1 MGDVSDSHE
10 QALLD
15 SAEFQ
20 MKKKRLLEELE
31 SALDKKTVTAQP
43 SPLALGIE
51 VIDET
56 ALLHSVANNLPSSRR
71 RGGGAKNNRRT
82 DETPLPRPKSKPKPK
97 IGNHS
102 YSRKELEGLRFV
114 NMAQQR
120 KFWKAIHAAFQTSV
134 ANEYDTLASNL
145 LPHNKPILS
154 AVCCENRDGELQN
167 VEGREKV
174 TTVGP
179 TCSHNVMGEDK
190 CSDLEECGEDDDSD
204 DDYASIQRPAFLV
217 DGEPNFDSG
226 PPEDGWEYLRRV
238 RWEADQIPK
247 VKVAKLDRGKLNKEQ
262 SPYMPKIP
270 DIAKCPEHLLP
281 LNQWEDVFLAEF
293 SALRTNL
300 SSLDGSSAVYSENLP
315 VHSSLLV
322 GNDFGEFSGVN
333 RDEDHLRIGK
343 TNDQLTNSTAEDKD
357 GTLSPVNPES
367 KTSVDKTRSNTPT
380 PPLLSIILAMDSVAR
395 VSTLVKRISLLE
407 AANTM
412 TRNDSMWLFALCATV
427 DAPLDA
433 DTCASLRS
441 LLRKCASIRAEKV
454 ELDEEVVMLNIL
466 ATISGK
472 YFGQSGN

>member
-145 LPHNKPILS
+145 LPHNKPILILCS
-154 AVCCENRDGELQN
+154 RIFVDLKDYIGHSIMTMLSYFTLYVDNYTVDFFLRQLCRTAGVQVSIEPTNVRDSLYRASVNFVLNVCSRA
-167 VEGREKV
+167 
-174 TTVGP
+174 P
-179 TCSHNVMGEDK
+179 TNSTSIDINGEDAPQFLAGFAENIG
-190 CSDLEECGEDDDSD
+190 LENVRAATIVSAAVAARTRSCLLQAWALEMQGKQVDAIVELSKICLLLRIFPPEESSPEMEMVSRGLEKHLKLEQRKHLMFLFGKVCGEDS
-204 DDYASIQRPAFLV
+204 QRIAREAL
-217 DGEPNFDSG
+217 GLMHYQNG
-226 PPEDGWEYLRRV
+226 C
-238 RWEADQIPK
+238 ADQ
-247 VKVAKLDRGKLNKEQ
+247 LEDN
-262 SPYMPKIP
+262 
-270 DIAKCPEHLLP
+270 IAP
-281 LNQWEDVFLAEF
+281 
-293 SALRTNL
+293 
-300 SSLDGSSAVYSENLP
+300 
-315 VHSSLLV
+315 
-322 GNDFGEFSGVN
+322 
-333 RDEDHLRIGK
+333 
-343 TNDQLTNSTAEDKD
+343 
-357 GTLSPVNPES
+357 
-367 KTSVDKTRSNTPT
+367 
-380 PPLLSIILAMDSVAR
+380 
-395 VSTLVKRISLLE
+395 
-407 AANTM
+407 
-412 TRNDSMWLFALCATV
+412 
-427 DAPLDA
+427 
-433 DTCASLRS
+433 
-441 LLRKCASIRAEKV
+441 
-454 ELDEEVVMLNIL
+454 
-466 ATISGK
+466 
-472 YFGQSGN
+472 